1 MTIEQKIADL
11 EKTVKTFKAHRMTCE
26 DIELEIAWLTDY
38 RNRLRK
44 EVEFRPA
51 TLYAIEHIPTG
62 KIIFNARGGCYKHW
76 DEAEAKLSKIDGDCR
91 IVTYKLQ
98 RGGVIKLD
106 NCS

>member
-1 MTIEQKIADL
+1 MTIEQKIKELEELAKLHRSRDL
-11 EKTVKTFKAHRMTCE
+11 SCD
-26 DIELEIAWLTDY
+26 DIEQEIEWLTDY

-44 EVEFRPA
+44 EIEFRPT

-76 DEAEAKLSKIDGDCR
+76 DEAENKLSRIDGDCR

-98 RGGVIKLD
+98 EGV
-106 NCS
+106 